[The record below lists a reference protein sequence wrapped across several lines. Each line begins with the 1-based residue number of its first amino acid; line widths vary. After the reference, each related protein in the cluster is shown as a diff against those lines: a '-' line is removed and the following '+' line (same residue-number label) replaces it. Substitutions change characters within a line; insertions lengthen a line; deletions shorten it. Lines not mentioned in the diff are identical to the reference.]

1 MKMQTIPM
9 DQMYQVLRGLEGSM
23 NLSSP
28 SGETYVLSVI
38 NPNAPINR
46 CQETLGLCVSLDG
59 PIDSGARTKVQ
70 RELSEPELETLRSG
84 VPLKLTFGNVEV
96 DLQSNPGG
104 HLVLLE
110 D

>member
-1 MKMQTIPM
+1 MKTIPM
-9 DQMYQVLRGLEGSM
+9 DQMYQVLRGLEGNMTLTSED
-23 NLSSP
+23 
-28 SGETYVLSVI
+28 GKAYVLSVV

-59 PIDSGARTKVQ
+59 PIDSSTRIKV
-70 RELSEPELETLRSG
+70 RKELTEEQLETLRSG
-84 VPLKLTFGNVEV
+84 VPLTLSFGDVMV

-104 HLVLLE
+104 HLVQLG